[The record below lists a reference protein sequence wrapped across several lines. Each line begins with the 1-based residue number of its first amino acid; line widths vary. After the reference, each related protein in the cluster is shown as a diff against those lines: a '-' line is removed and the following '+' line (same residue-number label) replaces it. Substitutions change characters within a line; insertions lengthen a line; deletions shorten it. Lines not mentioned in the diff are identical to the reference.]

1 MICANNMCVLS
12 SFRSKEKISYSFDKK
27 PVFVEWVTIL
37 KKTSNV
43 ALDIIGMQRPSYYF
57 ILFFFGTY
65 NTTAHST
72 FQIPTHATRK
82 NSVQL
87 DKMYLNIFFLS
98 KDYGSANGL
107 GSVES
112 LYDLQPNSNGI
123 CDYLLG
129 WIMSAMWKLS
139 TSLIDIDVVFIS
151 FNVCNMC
158 HFCSC
163 RVKVCKLRHQS
174 LRS

>member
-1 MICANNMCVLS
+1 MGYNFEENIKRR
-12 SFRSKEKISYSFDKK
+12 FRHNRNAE
-27 PVFVEWVTIL
+27 T
-37 KKTSNV
+37 
-43 ALDIIGMQRPSYYF
+43 F
-57 ILFFFGTY
+57 ILLYLIFLWYIQYHSSLYFSNTY
-65 NTTAHST
+65 TCYKKKQCLA
-72 FQIPTHATRK
+72 RE
-82 NSVQL
+82 
-87 DKMYLNIFFLS
+87 KMYLNIFFLS

-158 HFCSC
+158 HFCSR